1 MHPLAARLEP
11 ASFDDVAAVTELV
24 RAVDIAETGE
34 SDTTAEEIG
43 HDWKSDSIDLARDVR
58 LVRGDDGSVI
68 ASAEVKPRS
77 EGEEYDGIVDVHPAH
92 ANEPWFQVLL
102 EWTLA
107 RSRERASGRPA
118 RLGIYCTRGNTHKAA
133 ALEAAGFACDR
144 VILRLSIDL
153 SDTIL
158 SPPPPAAGLSIAEF
172 RLGRDD
178 EALHEVIE
186 ESFRDHYRSHPKSL
200 ATWRAEVLGDP
211 QFKPRFFLLARDGD
225 AVLGGLEGFDRGE
238 LGWISRVGVR
248 ASARGRG
255 VARALLLEAFARMH
269 DSGLRRVELG
279 VDAENAS
286 GAARLYESVGMRTVL
301 HYELWRTAV
310 GGA

>member
-11 ASFDDVAAVTELV
+11 ASFDDLAAVAELV

-34 SDTTAEEIG
+34 SDTSAEEIG

-58 LVRGDDGSVI
+58 LVRGDDGAVI
-68 ASAEVKPRS
+68 ASAEVSPRS
-77 EGEEYDGIVDVHPAH
+77 EGEEYDGILDVHPEH
-92 ANEPWFQVLL
+92 AEGPWFEVLIA
-102 EWTLA
+102 WVRA
-107 RSRERASGRPA
+107 RATERAAGRRA
-118 RLGIYCTRGNTHKAA
+118 SLGVYCTRGNSFKAA
-133 ALEAAGFACDR
+133 ALEAAGFTCDR
-144 VILRLSIDL
+144 VILRLSIEL
-153 SDTIL
+153 SESIA
-158 SPPPPAAGLSIAEF
+158 SPPPLAAGVTVSEF
-172 RLGRDD
+172 RPGTDD

-186 ESFRDHYRSHPKSL
+186 ESFRDHYRSHPKTL
-200 ATWRAEVLGDP
+200 ATWRAEVVGDP
-211 QFKPRFFLLARDGD
+211 QFKPRFFLLAKDGD
-225 AVLGGLEGFDRGE
+225 QVLGGLEGFDRGD
-238 LGWISRVGVR
+238 LGWVSRLGVR

-255 VARALLLEAFARMH
+255 VARALLMESFARMH

-286 GAARLYESVGMRTVL
+286 GATRLYESVGMRTVL

>member
-11 ASFDDVAAVTELV
+11 ATFDDLTAVADLV
-24 RAVDIAETGE
+24 RAIDIAETGD

-43 HDWKSDSIDLARDVR
+43 HDWKSDSIDLAHDVR

-77 EGEEYDGIVDVHPAH
+77 EGEEYDGYLDVHPDH
-92 ANEPWFQVLL
+92 ADGPWFEVLL
-102 EWTLA
+102 EWVLGRA
-107 RSRERASGRPA
+107 AARASGRA
-118 RLGIYCTRGNTHKAA
+118 AQLGIYCTRGNALKAA
-133 ALEAAGFACDR
+133 ALEAAGFTCDR
-144 VILRLSIDL
+144 VILRLGIDL
-153 SDTIL
+153 PDTIA
-158 SPPPPAAGLSIAEF
+158 SPPTLAPGITIAEVQPSV
-172 RLGRDD
+172 DD
-178 EALHEVIE
+178 DALHEVIE
-186 ESFRDHYRSHPKSL
+186 ESFRDHYRSHPKPL

-211 QFKPRFFLLARDGD
+211 QFKPQFFLLARDGD
-225 AVLGGLEGFDRGE
+225 AVLGGLEGFDRGD

-255 VARALLLEAFARMH
+255 VARALLMESFARMH

-279 VDAENAS
+279 VDAQNAS
-286 GAARLYESVGMRTVL
+286 GAAKLYESVGMRTLL

-310 GGA
+310 GSA